1 VFNRWLVLSLTAYL
15 LAHWTYLHSG
25 GGTLPDWGEAAQSAL
40 ELLFPLMALLPLLAD
55 IQRLRPLA
63 KSYGL
68 DIKSDV
74 VQDLSLILS
83 TTVVQTAHLMLHK
96 AFLLVIKFFFTRIVE
111 LTVFPQ
117 NI

>member
-1 VFNRWLVLSLTAYL
+1 MGVYRWLVLSLTAYL

-40 ELLFPLMALLPLLAD
+40 ELLLPLMALLPLLAD

-74 VQDLSLILS
+74 VQDLRYPSVHPSLLILSS

-96 AFLLVIKFFFTRIVE
+96 AFLLVI
-111 LTVFPQ
+111 
-117 NI
+117 